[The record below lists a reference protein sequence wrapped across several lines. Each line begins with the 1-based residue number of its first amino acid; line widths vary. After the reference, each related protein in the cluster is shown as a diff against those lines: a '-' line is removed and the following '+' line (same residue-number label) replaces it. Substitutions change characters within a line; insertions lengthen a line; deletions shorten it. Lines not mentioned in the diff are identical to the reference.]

1 MRLQESSEVTKAFGV
16 NTIVTCTAAAAAAYG
31 RSSSKQAWFDCQ
43 SQQQSSPRGA
53 QGFMS
58 AAKRPKPSR

>member
-1 MRLQESSEVTKAFGV
+1 MGLQESSEVAEALRV
-16 NTIVTCTAAAAAAYG
+16 NTIVTCTAAAAAAAYG

-53 QGFMS
+53 
-58 AAKRPKPSR
+58 